1 MHAPK
6 ISPFPPIYWL
16 QIVFLYLSLL
26 FLIPQGVLFYPIV
39 VPPGLILLA
48 IAYIRRKSIQ
58 KVYRQLRKKKNYP
71 DKNISLNTAEMICF
85 ISVLCSFYCL
95 MASVTFYF
103 SSSLQSPIIFL
114 LTIIFCIYLLIHYYI
129 AYIDP
134 ESSVFVKTFFKII
147 KFSWVLITAYSYVV
161 TRKSVMELI
170 DIPYE
175 KTISMTTT
183 LGLAAVKYTYYY
195 CVFFIVVII
204 ILSAF
209 GIKTKRIPSRWNTR
223 IMQKSPNR
231 QVFTLLIFVGC
242 VVWLIYTLTYS
253 AVVESVF
260 SRTVPLDSRTSF
272 YCHDRYMIVNENPDA
287 SYIFISEGD
296 YRMAIQHDNQYT
308 FSRLKCTDS
317 VPYYTIIPVKN
328 ATVLIADGL
337 AAKLALLQGDIR
349 KVTAGK

>member
-1 MHAPK
+1 M
-6 ISPFPPIYWL
+6 YWI
-16 QIVFLYLSLL
+16 QILFFYLSLP

-39 VPPGLILLA
+39 VPPGLILLI
-48 IAYIRRKSIQ
+48 IAYIRRKSIR
-58 KVYRQLRKKKNYP
+58 KVYLQLSKKNPYP
-71 DKNISLNTAEMICF
+71 HKKTSLNTAEMICF
-85 ISVLCSFYCL
+85 ISLLCSFYCL

-103 SSSLQSPIIFL
+103 SASLQSPIVFF

-134 ESSVFVKTFFKII
+134 ESSLFAKAFFKII
-147 KFSWVLITAYSYVV
+147 KFSWVLITAYSYVA
-161 TRKSVMELI
+161 TRKNIMELI

-175 KTISMTTT
+175 KTLSMTTT
-183 LGLAAVKYTYYY
+183 LGLAAVQYTYYY
-195 CVFFIVVII
+195 CIFFIVVII
-204 ILSAF
+204 ILSAY
-209 GIKTKRIPSRWNTR
+209 GIEIKRIPSRWNKR
-223 IMQKSPNR
+223 ILQKSPNR
-231 QVFTLLIFVGC
+231 QVFTLLLFVGC

-260 SRTVPLDSRTSF
+260 SRTIPLDSRTSF

-317 VPYYTIIPVKN
+317 VPYYTITPVKN